1 LVTREQFA
9 RCSVAHIVF
18 EIKTR
23 DRLTGSISNNEA
35 EPLFVDGPRWRESTP
50 IEHTHDRALIA

>member
-1 LVTREQFA
+1 MAAQ
-9 RCSVAHIVF
+9 IIF

-50 IEHTHDRALIA
+50 VEYTHDRTLIA